1 MDWDKYARYGGMAS
15 GIGQMLGGIFGP
27 RNGGRKIADA
37 ANQYYNQIPGEIGKY
52 YDPYINEGRG
62 AYDEMSERYRGL
74 MDDPSKVLGD
84 IGSKYQES
92 PGYKWALQQ
101 ALQAGGNAAAAGGMA
116 GTPMHQQE
124 SMETAQGM
132 ASKDFENYLNHALG
146 LYGAGLEGGQGIAS
160 DKYGKGYGASQSMA
174 DAIASMRAQQA
185 QMAAGAEGM
194 NQRQKAGNWSNIFQG
209 AASALP
215 WMFL

>member
-1 MDWDKYARYGGMAS
+1 MDWDKFAKYSGVAGGL
-15 GIGQMLGGIFGP
+15 GDIFGGIFGP
-27 RNGGRKIADA
+27 KNQGRKIADA
-37 ANQYYNQIPGEIGKY
+37 ANQYYDQIPGELGKY

-62 AYDEMSERYRGL
+62 AYDEMSKRYQGL

-146 LYGAGLEGGQGIAS
+146 LYGAGLSGGQGIAS
-160 DKYGKGYGASQSMA
+160 DKYGKGYSASQSKA
-174 DAIASMRAQQA
+174 DAMASLRAQQA
-185 QMAAGAEGM
+185 QMAGGAAGM
-194 NQRQKAGNWSNIFQG
+194 DSRQKSSNLSNIFKG
-209 AASALP
+209 AAELAP
-215 WMFL
+215 WMFF